1 MRYEVSQRDEKPIL
15 DSVLSKVNFVLAL
28 IIVLCGNYMLVHFLF

>member
-1 MRYEVSQRDEKPIL
+1 MRYEVSQSDENTIVN
-15 DSVLSKVNFVLAL
+15 SVLSKVNFVLAL